1 MKVFKTMA
9 FSRIKSKIVVGT
21 GTARIVKVT
30 TLCALEPRIVP
41 RGALGVLMGAISNEV

>member
-1 MKVFKTMA
+1 MSVFKTMI
-9 FSRIKSKIVVGT
+9 FSRIKSRIVAGT

-30 TLCALEPRIVP
+30 TLFELEPRIVP